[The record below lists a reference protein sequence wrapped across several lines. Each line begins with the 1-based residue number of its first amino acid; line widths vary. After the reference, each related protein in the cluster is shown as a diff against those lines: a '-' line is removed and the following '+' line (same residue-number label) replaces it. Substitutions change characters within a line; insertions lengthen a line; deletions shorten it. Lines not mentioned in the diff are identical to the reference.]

1 MAEGTEKKTDQG
13 PPQKPY
19 KASKKK
25 AGQKKQP
32 YRRFKATSASQIATS
47 FLSPAIRA
55 KGFAQAEVV
64 TKWPQ
69 IVGKELAGSTVPQ
82 RLIFPRGEKMGAK
95 LIVRCESAF
104 APLLSARTP
113 QVIELVNRFFGYGA
127 VATLEIKQGPLPAA
141 KRRPYLEKHTLSAE
155 ENENLEEIVGAGE
168 LSPLQQAVKSLGE
181 MVLSNKGKK

>member
-1 MAEGTEKKTDQG
+1 MAEG
-13 PPQKPY
+13 
-19 KASKKK
+19 SKKK
-25 AGQKKQP
+25 PGQNTGKVGGKARAGKKP
-32 YRRFKATSASQIATS
+32 AYRRFRATSASKVASS

-141 KRRPYLEKHTLSAE
+141 KRRPHLEKHALSAE
-155 ENENLEEIVGAGE
+155 ENQNLEEIVGAGE